1 MKPGGTLLVVGA
13 GGMLGSHLCDAAVVR
28 GMDCIAAS
36 SRAGA
41 ARPFDLLRDDPER
54 WLDAS
59 PALPDAVLVCAAQSN
74 IDACRRDPQASRE
87 LNVVATGRLF
97 RALAR
102 RNIHTVFYSSDMV
115 FAGDSGNYG
124 EDDACAPT
132 TEYGRQ
138 KLEAENTLRDSGAP
152 HLIIRLGKLYAC
164 DARDTSPLSGWYRA
178 WSAGQSV
185 RCARDQWLMPTWAGD
200 VAAVSLEL
208 VAQRRSGIVHL
219 VAPQAY
225 TRLELARLL
234 AHEWGFGAGLIEP
247 CGIGDFDFAEPRPL
261 NNCLRGE
268 RLRNW
273 TGWVFRPVSR
283 LRYDFPSP
291 TGS

>member
-1 MKPGGTLLVVGA
+1 MKRGGTLLVVGA

-54 WLDAS
+54 WLDAL
-59 PALPDAVLVCAAQSN
+59 PALPEAALVCAAQSN
-74 IDACRRDPQASRE
+74 IDACRRDPKASRE

-97 RALAR
+97 HALAR

-115 FAGDSGNYG
+115 FAGDAGDYG

-138 KLEAENTLRDSGAP
+138 KLAAENTLRDSGAP

-164 DARDTSPLSGWYRA
+164 DARDTSPLSGWYRV

-208 VAQRRSGIVHL
+208 VAQRRGGIVHV
-219 VAPQAY
+219 VAPEAY

-234 AHEWGFGAGLIEP
+234 AREWGFGAGLIEP
-247 CGIGDFDFAEPRPL
+247 CSIGDFDFSEPRPL

-268 RLRNW
+268 RLQGW

-291 TGS
+291 TGG